1 MPRNKI
7 KVNETLNDFLFNQI
21 ENGPEFVEFAENYE
35 IPEYITSN
43 ISRTLRPYQEL
54 ALKHFIYLFE
64 KDPKTAK
71 HLLFNMA
78 TGTGKTLVMACCVLY
93 LYEKGYRNFL
103 FLVHQVQIETQAKE
117 NFTNYKFEKYYFN
130 PKGIRIN
137 GKRVKVCVVDDPNDG
152 QRGAINFMFYSTQ
165 LLYSRLLADREDVL
179 TMDSFKDNKIVIIAD
194 EAHRLNVDTR
204 SNKKSDQEEILNW
217 ESAVMKAVNAQSKN
231 ILLEFTATVDLKNE
245 NIRDKYRDKLVYKY
259 DFLQFNKDGYS
270 KDVRFLYNTE
280 TNIENQKRRLIIN
293 AVALSEF
300 RKVFAARTMGVTINP
315 IVMLKSTKIAQSEE
329 DRKFFDNVVS
339 SIRVDDLLKLKELS
353 KDNKVEHEHEILAD
367 MFRWLEKPENG
378 FVQQGD
384 ANDWNG
390 LNAFIASIKLSFA
403 HENTLVYN
411 SKEKENPELLARLDD
426 PRNRIRAI
434 FSVNALNEGWDVLSL
449 YDIIHFDISATK
461 KVSLQDI
468 QLIGRGARYCP
479 YKLPRTYKRDTGTL
493 FESQNLNRET
503 NEFKRKFDNDPFDT
517 ARVLETFVYHFVKT
531 GMFLENLQ
539 KDLLGEGIINQG
551 VERRTI
557 RMKESF
563 KNSETYQHGFILAN
577 RQIFRKKTT
586 DEEIDATFNKV
597 ITASNYNLRAAG
609 MSDREQ
615 NQQIAALMTDEIR
628 ITFNYFSRQIIEKAL
643 MAAENGF
650 FRYENIRKH
659 IVGMKS
665 VDDLIENYLP
675 LFVIKYT
682 YEEGKSI
689 SSLTAEEKLQL
700 LIGTILPE
708 VRKKIDLNMPRI
720 IGDINFRPKPLRSI
734 FGSEKSIYLTA
745 FPTIN
750 EETGEK
756 VFITNDERS
765 KSQSDNENPA
775 LKYDVKNAIWYAYD
789 ENYGTSEEKKFVKWC
804 AAQIDKLHEVYPSA
818 EIYVI
823 RNELDYCFYSP
834 DTEHGDA
841 GRRFFPDYLL
851 IINDTKNK
859 AMYYQCIIEPKGG
872 HIIEQDRWKETT
884 LQYIYDN
891 SKVSFDGTKR
901 DTAGEIQFMKDIEAE
916 GYQEIKN
923 IGVVFFN
930 ADNDESLFRFAND
943 FNLKLRLLE
952 SQK

>member
-1 MPRNKI
+1 
-7 KVNETLNDFLFNQI
+7 
-21 ENGPEFVEFAENYE
+21 
-35 IPEYITSN
+35 
-43 ISRTLRPYQEL
+43 
-54 ALKHFIYLFE
+54 
-64 KDPKTAK
+64 
-71 HLLFNMA
+71 MA

-231 ILLEFTATVDLKNE
+231 MLLEFTATVDLKNE

-339 SIRVDDLLKLKELS
+339 SIRVEDLLKLKELS

-367 MFRWLEKPENG
+367 MFRWLENPKNG
-378 FVQQGD
+378 FVQQGE

-411 SKEKENPELLARLDD
+411 SKDKENPELLARLDD

-531 GMFLENLQ
+531 GIFLENLQ

-615 NQQIAALMTDEIR
+615 NQQTAALMTDEIR

-665 VDDLIENYLP
+665 VDDLIEDYLP
-675 LFVIKYT
+675 LFIIKYT

-775 LKYDVKNAIWYAYD
+775 LKYDVKNAIWYVYD

-901 DTAGEIQFMKDIEAE
+901 DTAEEKEFMKQIEAE
-916 GYQEIKN
+916 GYKEIKN

-930 ADNDESLFRFAND
+930 ADSDESLFKFAND
-943 FNLKLRLLE
+943 FNEKLNLLKR
-952 SQK
+952 Q

>member
-1 MPRNKI
+1 MTKNKI
-7 KVNETLNDFLFNQI
+7 KVSETLNNFLFNQI
-21 ENGPEFVEFAENYE
+21 ENNPDFIEFTENYE
-35 IPEYITSN
+35 IPDYITSN

-64 KDPKTAK
+64 KDPAQAK

-93 LYEKGYRNFL
+93 LFEKGYRNFL

-165 LLYSRLLADREDVL
+165 LLYSRLLADKEDVL

-217 ESAVMKAVNAQSKN
+217 ESAVMKAVNARKDN
-231 ILLEFTATVDLKNE
+231 MLIEFTATVDLKNE

-280 TNIENQKRRLIIN
+280 TNIEDQKRRLIIN

-300 RKVFAARTMGVTINP
+300 RKVFAARTMNVTINP

-329 DRKFFDNVVS
+329 DRKFFDNVIS
-339 SIRVDDLLKLKELS
+339 SIRVEDLQKLKELS
-353 KDNKVEHEHEILAD
+353 SNNKIEHEHEILAD
-367 MFRWLEKPENG
+367 MFRWLENPKNG

-384 ANDWNG
+384 ENDWNG

-411 SKEKENPELLARLDD
+411 SKDKENPELLAKLDD

-479 YKLPRTYKRDTGTL
+479 YKLPRTYKRDSGTL
-493 FESQNLNRET
+493 FESLNLNRET
-503 NEFKRKFDNDPFDT
+503 DEFKRKFDNDPYDT

-531 GMFLENLQ
+531 GVFLENLQ

-563 KNSETYQHGFILAN
+563 INSETYQHGFVLAN
-577 RQIFRKKTT
+577 RQIYRKKTT

-597 ITASNYNLRAAG
+597 ITASNYNLRAVG

-615 NQQIAALMTDEIR
+615 NQATATLGTDEIK
-628 ITFNYFSRQIIEKAL
+628 ITDKYFSRQIIDKAL

-650 FRYENIRKH
+650 FRFENIRKH
-659 IVGMKS
+659 IVGMNS
-665 VDDLIENYLP
+665 VDDLVNIYLP
-675 LFVIKYT
+675 KFTIKYT
-682 YEEGKSI
+682 YEKGKDI
-689 SSLTAEEKLQL
+689 SSLTAAEKLQL

-720 IGDINFRPKPLRSI
+720 IGDIKFRPKPLRSI
-734 FGSEKSIYLTA
+734 FGSEKSIYLTS
-745 FPTIN
+745 FPTID
-750 EETGEK
+750 EKTGEK

-765 KSQSDNENPA
+765 KAQSDNDKPE
-775 LKYDVKNAIWYAYD
+775 LQYDIKNAIWYAYD

-804 AAQIDKLHEVYPSA
+804 ASQIDRIHEVYPSA

-859 AMYYQCIIEPKGG
+859 KMYYQCIIEPKGG

-884 LQYIYDN
+884 MQYINDN
-891 SKVSFDGTKR
+891 GEVSFDGTSR
-901 DTAGEIQFMKDIEAE
+901 DTAEEKQFMKDIETE

-930 ADNDESLFRFAND
+930 ADSEDSLFRFAND
-943 FNLKLRLLE
+943 FNKKLKLMERE
-952 SQK
+952 

>member
-7 KVNETLNDFLFNQI
+7 KVNETLDSFLFNQI
-21 ENGPEFVEFAENYE
+21 ENDPEFLEFVENYE

-64 KDPKTAK
+64 KDKKQAK

-103 FLVHQVQIETQAKE
+103 FLVHQIQIETQARE

-137 GKRVKVCVVDDPNDG
+137 GKRVKVCVIDDPNDG

-165 LLYSRLLADREDVL
+165 LLYSRLLADKEDVL
-179 TMDSFKDNKIVIIAD
+179 TMESFKDNNIVIIAD

-204 SNKKSDQEEILNW
+204 SNKKADQEEILNW
-217 ESAVMKAVNAQSKN
+217 ESAVMKAVRARSGNM
-231 ILLEFTATVDLKNE
+231 LLEFTATVDLKNE
-245 NIRDKYRDKLVYKY
+245 NIRDKYRDKLVFKY
-259 DFLQFNKDGYS
+259 DFLQFNKDSYS

-280 TNIENQKRRLIIN
+280 TSIEDQKRRLIIN

-300 RKVFAARTMGVTINP
+300 RKVFAARTMNVAINP

-329 DRKFFDNVVS
+329 DRKFFDGVIN
-339 SIRVDDLLKLKELS
+339 SIRVEDLLKLKELS
-353 KDNKVEHEHEILAD
+353 TVNKVEHEHEILAD
-367 MFRWLEKPENG
+367 MFRWLADPKNG
-378 FVQQGD
+378 FVKQGD
-384 ANDWNG
+384 TNDWNG
-390 LNAFIASIKLSFA
+390 LNTFIASIRQSFA

-411 SKEKENPELLARLDD
+411 SKDKENPELLAKLDD
-426 PRNRIRAI
+426 SRNRIRAI

-449 YDIIHFDISATK
+449 FDIIHFDISATK

-479 YKLPRTYKRDTGTL
+479 YKLPRTYKRDTGTMFDSL
-493 FESQNLNRET
+493 NLNRET
-503 NEFKRKFDNDPFDT
+503 DEYKRKFDNDPYDT

-531 GMFLENLQ
+531 GVFLENLQ

-551 VERRTI
+551 VEKRTI

-563 KNSETYQHGFILAN
+563 VNSETYQHGFVLAN
-577 RQIFRKKTT
+577 RQIYRKKTT

-597 ITASNYNLRAAG
+597 ITASNYNLRAVG

-615 NQQIAALMTDEIR
+615 NQFTASLGTSEIR
-628 ITFNYFSRQIIEKAL
+628 ISEKYFSRQIIEKAL

-650 FRYENIRKH
+650 FRYDNIKKH
-659 IVGMKS
+659 IVGIKS
-665 VDDLIENYLP
+665 TDELVSTYLP
-675 LFVIKYT
+675 KFVIKYT
-682 YEEGKSI
+682 YEEGKNI
-689 SSLTAEEKLQL
+689 EQLTPAEKLQL

-720 IGDINFRPKPLRSI
+720 IGDIKFRPKPLRSI
-734 FGSEKSIYLTA
+734 FGSEKSIYLTS

-750 EETGEK
+750 PETGEK
-756 VFITNDERS
+756 VFITNDERA
-765 KSQSDNENPA
+765 KSQSGNERPE
-775 LKYDVKNAIWYAYD
+775 LQFDIKNAAWYAYD

-804 AAQIDKLHEVYPSA
+804 AAQIDRLHQVYPSA
-818 EIYVI
+818 EIFVI

-851 IINDTKNK
+851 VINDTKNK

-884 LQYIYDN
+884 LQYISDN
-891 SKVSFDGTKR
+891 SEVSFDGTSR
-901 DTAGEIQFMKDIEAE
+901 DTAEEKQFMKEIEAE
-916 GYQEIKN
+916 GYREIKN
-923 IGVVFFN
+923 IGMAFFN
-930 ADNDESLFRFAND
+930 AESDEALFKFADD
-943 FNLKLRLLE
+943 FNRKLRLIE
-952 SQK
+952 SQD